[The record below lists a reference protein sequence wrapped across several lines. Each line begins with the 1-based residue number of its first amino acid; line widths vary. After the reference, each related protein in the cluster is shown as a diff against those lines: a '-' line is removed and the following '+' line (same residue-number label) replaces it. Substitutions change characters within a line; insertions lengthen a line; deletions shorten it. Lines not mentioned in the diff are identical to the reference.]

1 MDETKLWDDK
11 VHDFQA
17 QALLH
22 LKPEL
27 PEPRLQVDQYLKFGC
42 LLWMQLVLKCKA
54 KSIK

>member
-1 MDETKLWDDK
+1 MDETKLEDDK
-11 VHDFQA
+11 IHDFRA

-27 PEPRLQVDQYLKFGC
+27 PEPRPQVDQYLMFGC

-54 KSIK
+54 KY